1 MSKKVVIALIV
12 VILIAGICTGFI
24 LKRNPKIEEKAEE
37 VVATVNNEEKVE
49 EKEKKSDDIKIFSG
63 KDRPIAVMVDNNVNA
78 QPQAAI
84 NSAYV
89 VYEIIVEGNETRLMP
104 VFKGVEDDTIVG
116 PIRSVRHYYLDY
128 MKENDAIC
136 SHLGQSPQAESDIK
150 TYKMDD
156 INGQVYDT
164 GKSRT
169 SSSLFWRVSHKKA
182 PHNAYTSIG
191 SLKEIAK
198 KQGYKLTSNANSVLN
213 YTSKEVDL
221 SILDNPTV
229 ANDVVI
235 PYASNH
241 KVEYKYDEKTGR
253 YTRYSK
259 GKLQKDENTG
269 ENITV
274 KNIIV
279 TFVYNYTLDD
289 GEGKG
294 RQTLNNVGKANGYYI
309 TNGYARKI
317 MCEKDSRTDKTKYT
331 DDFGNEIDINDGN
344 TFINICP
351 VDADVVI
358 N

>member
-1 MSKKVVIALIV
+1 MSKKVVVAIIV
-12 VILIAGICTGFI
+12 IILIAGVFTGI
-24 LKRNPKIEEKAEE
+24 VLTKKEEIKDEVKE
-37 VVATVNNEEKVE
+37 VVASVNNEEKTGD
-49 EKEKKSDDIKIFSG
+49 KKDDIKIFSG
-63 KDRPIAVMVDNNVNA
+63 DDRPIAVMVDNNVNA

-84 NSAYV
+84 NSAYI

-104 VFKGVEDDTIVG
+104 VFKGVDDDTVVG

-150 TYKMDD
+150 IYKMDD
-156 INGQVYDT
+156 INGQIYDT
-164 GKSRT
+164 GKART
-169 SSSLFWRVSHKKA
+169 STSQFWRVSHKKA

-191 SLKEIAK
+191 SLKAIAK
-198 KQGYKLTSNANSVLN
+198 KQGYKLTSNADSVLN

-221 SILDNPTV
+221 SKLENKII

-241 KVEYKYDEKTGR
+241 KVEYKYDEATKR

-269 ENITV
+269 ENITT

-279 TFVYNYTLDD
+279 TFVYNYELDD

-309 TNGYARKI
+309 TNGYATKI
-317 MCEKDSRTDKTKYT
+317 MCQKDSRTEQTKYT

-351 VDADVVI
+351 VNADVI
-358 N
+358 LK